1 MDGLREEY
9 RLSLLVIICQLNC
22 WLVKGAGEHT
32 VMMQSQSNPHSSQKK
47 KDYSNINKQTKKKQ
61 KKRTKRYP
69 LKYSAGSF
77 VLEGIVWSGDAHE
90 ERVVSG
96 VFAAV
101 IHEVCRGLGYL
112 RKHWNLVALF
122 THDRQQFNALR
133 NKLYS
138 RIKKNFI
145 LLMLLCKDILI
156 LIHLA
161 RTKVGWK
168 EGAGKM
174 HGLLLCCTFILSML
188 ASNLSCCT
196 VRRAWVMLLELW
208 AFEDILDK
216 SKLRKVKEKLDY
228 NKDNQL
234 CIKSR

>member
-9 RLSLLVIICQLNC
+9 RLSLLVLISQLNC
-22 WLVKGAGEHT
+22 WLVKGTGEHT

-47 KDYSNINKQTKKKQ
+47 KITATLISKQKKKN
-61 KKRTKRYP
+61 KKRTKLYP

-112 RKHWNLVALF
+112 RKHWNLVALL
-122 THDRQQFNALR
+122 TPDRQQFSALR

-138 RIKKNFI
+138 QIKQKQRRSMVYICAVPLSSQCSPLISAAAPSAGHEWCYWSCEPSKTSWTNQS
-145 LLMLLCKDILI
+145 CK
-156 LIHLA
+156 
-161 RTKVGWK
+161 RSK
-168 EGAGKM
+168 
-174 HGLLLCCTFILSML
+174 
-188 ASNLSCCT
+188 
-196 VRRAWVMLLELW
+196 
-208 AFEDILDK
+208 K
-216 SKLRKVKEKLDY
+216 S
-228 NKDNQL
+228 
-234 CIKSR
+234 